1 MDCRRSFHAGAHPR
15 PRDAEGLERF
25 LAEQERDGHFGV
37 LLHGGEQ
44 AFPLNPR
51 VVAVPLERMLG
62 AG

>member
-1 MDCRRSFHAGAHPR
+1 MDCKRSFHAGAHPR

-44 AFPLNPR
+44 AFPLNP
-51 VVAVPLERMLG
+51 
-62 AG
+62 